1 MTIKQIF
8 WILYGAFFLLLIA
21 FGWMS
26 LRLNVNHISI
36 GLTALLAVVFV
47 ASLTI
52 VKHKV
57 SVSAGLLQRAIR
69 GVAIDLSNV
78 TEAAT
83 GLANGD
89 ISKTTEIQ
97 TEPLKIETK
106 DQLGNLARDLNQ
118 MTTRLLEARDAH
130 VMIRKCLRFQLE
142 DVNKLATA
150 ANQGDLSTRADP
162 SMHPGEFKKTVHA
175 INDIFDAVTGPL
187 RMAVEYAQRIGDGE
201 LLPNVPKITAP
212 YNGEFG
218 ELKNHLNNLL
228 NAFSKTAHVIGKIT
242 QGDLTTKIKPFSD
255 KDVWGSLYSRMLNQ
269 IRHLVVRTQE
279 TMDNIG
285 KANRTIS
292 RATSEQ
298 AAIANEQAG
307 SVAETTTTLEEVRQT
322 AEQSVAR
329 VKLVS
334 EMAFNTLQLTR
345 NGLDAAKKTE
355 DGILALKDQVRH
367 IAETILSLSEQT
379 LQIGEIIAMVN
390 DIANQ
395 SNLLA
400 LNAAME
406 AARAGETGRGF
417 AVVAGEV
424 RNLAEQSRQATAQVS
439 SILSEIQKSANTAV
453 MVTEEGTKGAEAGV
467 KLAQSTGDS
476 IRVIQEHTQQVVGSA
491 EQIVASARQQLVGMD
506 QITRAIES
514 INLGTAQTQ
523 KGMQQVD
530 QAAQNFNH
538 LASQLTSTLG
548 QYKVR

>member
-1 MTIKQIF
+1 MTTKQIF
-8 WILYGAFFLLLIA
+8 WILYGAFFLLLMA

-26 LRLNVNHISI
+26 VRLNVNDIRI

-47 ASLTI
+47 ASVTI
-52 VKHKV
+52 IKHRV
-57 SVSAGLLQRAIR
+57 SVSARLLQHAIHS
-69 GVAIDLSNV
+69 VAIDLSNV

-89 ISKTTEIQ
+89 VSKTTEIR

-118 MTTRLLEARDAH
+118 MIARLLEARNSHA
-130 VMIRKCLRFQLE
+130 MIGECLRFQLE
-142 DVNKLATA
+142 DIHKLATA

-162 SMHPGEFKKTVHA
+162 SMHPGEFRKTVQA
-175 INDIFDAVTGPL
+175 INDILDGVTVPL
-187 RMAVEYAQRIGDGE
+187 RMTVEYAQRIGDGE

-212 YNGEFG
+212 YKGEFD
-218 ELKNHLNNLL
+218 ELKNNLNNLL

-255 KDVWGSLYSRMLNQ
+255 KDVWGSLYSRMLSQ

-285 KANRTIS
+285 KANHTIS
-292 RATSEQ
+292 GATSEQ
-298 AAIANEQAG
+298 AAIIAEQSG
-307 SVAETTTTLEEVRQT
+307 SIVETTTTLEEVRQT

-329 VKLVS
+329 AKLVS
-334 EMAFNTLQLTR
+334 EMASNTLQLTG

-355 DGILALKDQVRH
+355 DGILALKDQVQH

-390 DIANQ
+390 DIADQ

-406 AARAGETGRGF
+406 AARAGEAGRGF

-453 MVTEEGTKGAEAGV
+453 MVTEKGTKGAEAGV
-467 KLAQSTGDS
+467 KLARSTGDS

-491 EQIVASARQQLVGMD
+491 EQIVASTRQQLAGMD
-506 QITRAIES
+506 QITRAMES

-538 LASQLTSTLG
+538 LASQLTSTLR
-548 QYKVR
+548 QYKVG